1 MLNDPEKPLLD
12 PVSNKESSLDPLSN
26 KELSLVYSHKQ

>member
-12 PVSNKESSLDPLSN
+12 PVSNKEPSLDPLSN
-26 KELSLVYSHKQ
+26 KELSLVYLYKQ